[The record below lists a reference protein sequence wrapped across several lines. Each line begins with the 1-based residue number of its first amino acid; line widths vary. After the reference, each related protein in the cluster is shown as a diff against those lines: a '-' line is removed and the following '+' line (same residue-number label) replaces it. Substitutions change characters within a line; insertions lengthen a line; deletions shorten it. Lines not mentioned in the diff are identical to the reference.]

1 MRILT
6 PIWRTLRLSEHLLT
20 GATIAAVL
28 SPPSRLGLIQG
39 LPPRLVSWWHRRLC
53 RALGIRVQTHGGLAP
68 NALLVAN
75 HVSWIDIPVIGSQGP
90 VGFLSKA
97 EVRQW
102 PLVGW
107 MAAAAGTLFMTRG
120 ANQAG
125 EMVRL
130 IEARL
135 RAGRCVGV
143 FPEGTTS
150 DGSRLLR
157 FHPRLL
163 AAGQCEGV
171 PVQPVAL
178 RFGTNQT
185 PDSIAPFI
193 GDDDLV
199 SHLARLVRHPGLWAE
214 LHLLPP
220 FDANGLSRRQIAE
233 RCRSAIAAALEIEP
247 PAAGSPE
254 PVADDA
260 QAFDPSTAP
269 VPQPT

>member
-1 MRILT
+1 MRIIT
-6 PIWRTLRLSEHLLT
+6 PIWRSLRLTEHLLT

-28 SPPSRLGLIQG
+28 SSAAGLGLIQG

-53 RALGIRVQTHGGLAP
+53 RALGMRIEIHGGPVP

-75 HVSWIDIPVIGSQGP
+75 HCSWIDIPVIGAQGP
-90 VGFLSKA
+90 IGFLSKA
-97 EVRQW
+97 EVRRW
-102 PLVGW
+102 PLIGW
-107 MAAAAGTLFMTRG
+107 MAGVAGTLFMTRG
-120 ANQAG
+120 ANQAA

-135 RAGRCVGV
+135 RAGGCIGV

-171 PVQPVAL
+171 RVQPVAL
-178 RFGTNQT
+178 RFGTNEA
-185 PDSIAPFI
+185 PDPIAPFI
-193 GDDDLV
+193 GDDDLL
-199 SHLARLVRHPGLWAE
+199 SHLARLVRHPGLAAR
-214 LHLLPP
+214 LHFLPS
-220 FDANGLSRRQIAE
+220 FDASGLSRREIAE
-233 RCRSAIAAALEIEP
+233 RCRSAIAAALDLAPVPVPDEQSI
-247 PAAGSPE
+247 AAAAQSPDS
-254 PVADDA
+254 A
-260 QAFDPSTAP
+260 TAP